1 MRLFI
6 AALLDEGAVSE
17 LSRLRDALHDASSAG
32 SFVPREN
39 LHITLEFLGECTP
52 EERDSAAE
60 AVDGLRFEPFSFAID
75 RLGVFQRPDGDI
87 WWAGMEE
94 SRALLRLQSELHRDL
109 MDRGFRLEKRRYR
122 PHITLGR
129 RVMTSM
135 CCGRIDRLE
144 AAVES
149 VSLMLSERSASGMV
163 YTELFANR
171 G

>member
-6 AALLDEGAVSE
+6 AALLDERAVSE

-39 LHITLEFLGECTP
+39 LHITL
-52 EERDSAAE
+52 
-60 AVDGLRFEPFSFAID
+60 
-75 RLGVFQRPDGDI
+75 
-87 WWAGMEE
+87 
-94 SRALLRLQSELHRDL
+94 
-109 MDRGFRLEKRRYR
+109 
-122 PHITLGR
+122 GR
-129 RVMTSM
+129 HVMASM
-135 CCGRIDRLE
+135 RCGRIDRLE
-144 AAVES
+144 ATVES